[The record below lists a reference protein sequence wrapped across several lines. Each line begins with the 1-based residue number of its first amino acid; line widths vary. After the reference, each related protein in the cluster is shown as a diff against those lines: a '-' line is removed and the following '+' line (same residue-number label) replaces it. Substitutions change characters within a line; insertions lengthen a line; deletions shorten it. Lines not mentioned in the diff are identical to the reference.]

1 MLRKHLSGATVIIVA
16 VALTVGLAACGGS
29 KAAPT
34 TTPDT
39 TPITEPP
46 TTPVPTT
53 LVPPPRYPGS
63 VPAGKCSAKLV
74 SAQTGMN
81 LVSPVLRCRGP
92 WFIDEGPAQPASS
105 KSKKTV
111 TVYRW
116 TGTTWQNRGQVP
128 FECTN
133 DAVPAGMSTR
143 YANLFGATLKGAAN
157 GCNPGPSSVPEPAT
171 GPLSPGATG
180 ERVRALQNVL
190 IAANLLRG
198 TADGMYGSGTR
209 AAIYDYQFLNNL
221 SPTGIADEALLAT
234 FAGYAVPVTPTTDAP
249 PTSNAVVSTTTGPAT
264 TAN

>member
-1 MLRKHLSGATVIIVA
+1 MLSKHLSGSKVLA
-16 VALTVGLAACGGS
+16 VTAVLALGLAACGGS

-34 TTPDT
+34 TVADT
-39 TPITEPP
+39 TPLTEPP

-63 VPAGKCSAKLV
+63 VPAGKCSAKLI

-81 LVSPVLRCRGP
+81 LVSPVLKCRGP
-92 WFIDEGPAQPASS
+92 WFIDEGPAQPTAS

-143 YANLFGATLKGAAN
+143 YASLFGASLKGASN
-157 GCNPGPSSVPEPAT
+157 GCNPGPTSVPEPTT

-198 TADGMYGSGTR
+198 TADGVYGSGTR

-234 FAGYAVPVTPTTDAP
+234 FAGYEVPSTPTTEVP
-249 PTSNAVVSTTTGPAT
+249 PTSAAASTTTGSST